1 MWLCYCL
8 LLSSLSPPVKQ
19 TVQEIQR
26 QQPDARLKEFQVD
39 LASFK
44 SIKKFGRSLKQWV
57 QEKNLEPSI
66 QLLVNN
72 AGILAKSHRIT
83 EDGLDEYVL
92 HLIVSQQKKLLCH
105 HMMLFVSIKFLS
117 FR

>member
-1 MWLCYCL
+1 MLLCYCL
-8 LLSSLSPPVKQ
+8 LLSSLSHPVKQ
-19 TVQEIQR
+19 TVQDIQR
-26 QQPDARLKEFQVD
+26 QQPEAHLKVFQLD

-44 SIKKFGRSLKQWV
+44 SIKKFGSSLKQWV
-57 QEKNLEPSI
+57 QEINLEPSI

-92 HLIVSQQKKLLCH
+92 HLIVSQQKKIV
-105 HMMLFVSIKFLS
+105 VSS
-117 FR
+117 NGVVCQR

>member
-1 MWLCYCL
+1 
-8 LLSSLSPPVKQ
+8 VKQ
-19 TVQEIQR
+19 TVQDIQR
-26 QQPDARLKEFQVD
+26 QQPEAHLKVFQLD

-44 SIKKFGRSLKQWV
+44 SIKKFGSSLKQWV
-57 QEKNLEPSI
+57 QEINLEPSI

-92 HLIVSQQKKLLCH
+92 HLIVSQQKKIV
-105 HMMLFVSIKFLS
+105 VSS
-117 FR
+117 NGVVCQR

>member
-1 MWLCYCL
+1 M
-8 LLSSLSPPVKQ
+8 KQ

-26 QQPDARLKEFQVD
+26 QQPDAHLKEFQVD

-44 SIKKFGRSLKQWV
+44 SIKKFGSSLKQWV
-57 QEKNLEPSI
+57 HEKNVEPSI

-92 HLIVSQQKKLLCH
+92 HLIVSQVPTKENCCH
-105 HMMLFVSIKFLS
+105 QMMLFISI
-117 FR
+117 